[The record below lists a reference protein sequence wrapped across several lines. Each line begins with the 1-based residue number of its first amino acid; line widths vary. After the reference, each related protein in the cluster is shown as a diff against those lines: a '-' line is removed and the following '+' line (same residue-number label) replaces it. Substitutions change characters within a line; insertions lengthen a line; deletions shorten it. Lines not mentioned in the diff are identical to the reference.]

1 MKGSDDKD
9 RLRGTA
15 LGVSAAALH
24 FLVGAGGIAGG
35 LGALSNPEAPMG
47 ISTDILKYGPFRTFL
62 IPGLFLLIALGAGNL
77 AAGALALFK
86 AKGRECLTACMGGLL
101 VAWIVIQCLI
111 LWTVNG
117 LHAAFFAVGAVQG
130 CLGLALIVKN
140 DAFPLPAARAL
151 WARIRAHK

>member
-1 MKGSDDKD
+1 MKASDDKD
-9 RLRGTA
+9 RTSGTA

-35 LGALSNPEAPMG
+35 LG
-47 ISTDILKYGPFRTFL
+47 
-62 IPGLFLLIALGAGNL
+62 NL
-77 AAGALALFK
+77 AAGMLTIFK

-117 LHAAFFAVGAVQG
+117 LHIAFFAVGAVQG
-130 CLGLALIVKN
+130 CLGFALIIRN
-140 DAFPLPAARAL
+140 DAFPLPMLRRL
-151 WARIRAHK
+151 LRLENSR